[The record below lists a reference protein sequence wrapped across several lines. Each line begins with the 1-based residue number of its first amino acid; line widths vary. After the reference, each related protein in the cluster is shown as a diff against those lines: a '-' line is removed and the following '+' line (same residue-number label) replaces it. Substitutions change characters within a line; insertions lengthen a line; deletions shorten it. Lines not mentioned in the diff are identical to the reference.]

1 MRYNALKGV
10 EHMLKSMTGFGR
22 FELVE
27 NDKKISVEIKS
38 VNHRFFDASIKMPK
52 KFNRFESE
60 IRKTLQEFST
70 RGKIDVYISYE
81 DLSENNS
88 RIVYNKDLAGQ
99 YVECLRQMGKNFNI
113 IYSELTA
120 YQLSHFPDI
129 ITVEEQ
135 EMDEEAVLALVLK
148 AVRGAAGE
156 FLNARIKEGQ
166 SLQADL
172 DVKLHNITEI
182 VSYVEDKMPQII
194 ESYKKKIQDKV
205 QEFLLDA
212 VIDESR
218 ILAEVTL
225 FSDKSCID
233 EELVRLKSHVQMT
246 REMLSSDEPV
256 GRKLDFIIQEMNREA
271 NTILSKSGDLDISN
285 KGIELKTEIEKV
297 REQIQN
303 VE

>member
-1 MRYNALKGV
+1 
-10 EHMLKSMTGFGR
+10 MLKSMTGFGR

-27 NDKKISVEIKS
+27 TDKKISVEIKS
-38 VNHRFFDASIKMPK
+38 VNHRYFDASIKMPK
-52 KFNRFESE
+52 KFNKFENE

-81 DLSENNS
+81 DMSENNS
-88 RIVYNKDLAGQ
+88 RLVYNKELAGQ
-99 YVECLRQMGKNFNI
+99 YVQCLGQMAENFNI
-113 IYSELTA
+113 RNELTA

-135 EMDEEAVLALVLK
+135 EMDEEAVLAFVLQ
-148 AVRGAAGE
+148 AVRGAAE
-156 FLNARIKEGQ
+156 QFLQARMKEGQ
-166 SLQADL
+166 SLQTDL
-172 DVKLHNITEI
+172 EGKLHNIAKI
-182 VSYVEDKMPQII
+182 VEYVEERTPQII
-194 ESYKKKIQDKV
+194 EAYKQKIQDKV
-205 QEFLLDA
+205 QEFLQDS
-212 VIDESR
+212 VIEESR

-233 EELVRLKSHVQMT
+233 EELVRLKSHVKTTQ
-246 REMLSSDEPV
+246 ELLKSDEPV

-271 NTILSKSGDLDISN
+271 NTILSKSNDLDVSN

-303 VE
+303 VEQEVQKWLV